1 MISESGV
8 KPDYWEQAVETL
20 IAQDRVMRKLIP
32 LHQEVCLSAKQGAFV
47 VLARA
52 LIVQRMSAAKSQQ
65 VWTQFK
71 KLCGNSMNPAG
82 VLSLDVKQ
90 LNAAGVTKLKAEC
103 LLDLAESFAN
113 KKVQPTR
120 WSKMAD
126 EEIIAELTTI
136 RGIGIW
142 TAQMF
147 LIFNLHRPDVLP
159 YEDPRLVQAIST
171 QYFSGEPVSRYE
183 IKELAENWAP
193 WRTVATWYLWCSL
206 NAHST
211 NSKL

>member
-1 MISESGV
+1 MNSESGV
-8 KPDYWEQAVETL
+8 KPDYWDQAVEVL

-32 LHQEVCLSAKQGAFV
+32 AHREVCLNAKQGAFIA
-47 VLARA
+47 LARA
-52 LIVQRMSAAKSQQ
+52 LIVQRMSAVKAQQ

-71 KLCGNSMNPAG
+71 KLCGTSMTPAV
-82 VLSLDVKQ
+82 VLALDIKQ
-90 LNAAGVTKLKAEC
+90 LNAAGITKHKAEC
-103 LLDLAESFAN
+103 LLDLADGFVQ
-113 KKVQPTR
+113 KKVQPSR
-120 WSKMAD
+120 WSKMQD

-136 RGIGIW
+136 RGIGVW

-159 YEDPRLVQAIST
+159 SDDPRLIQAISA

-183 IKELAENWAP
+183 IKELAQNWEP

-206 NAHST
+206 NAQ
-211 NSKL
+211 